1 MGLVAVG
8 AAGAYR
14 LTRRPSSAVGAPD
27 DGPLLD
33 PGSTPTPATID
44 VPEGGGTLQDPASAL
59 EPARRVR
66 LDRRIGF
73 PVELSAEIILTD
85 SFGDARGSRR
95 HQGVDI
101 WRRDGAPG
109 HPLVACV
116 DGVLVEQVRDGDPES
131 YNQGNSW
138 VLQAADG
145 YAFRYHHLD
154 EFATGLDVD
163 SVVKLGDV
171 IGTMGSTGNTN
182 APHLHFE
189 VRPTG
194 PIGTPVDPH
203 RLPVAGTDRGR
214 RFLIRHR
221 PRGVHQYCGRVTIS
235 SASPRESCQEFI
247 CTDR

>member
-1 MGLVAVG
+1 MGLVAAG
-8 AAGAYR
+8 AAGAYH
-14 LTRRPSSAVGAPD
+14 LTRRSSSAVGAPA

-33 PGSTPTPATID
+33 PESSTTTPATID
-44 VPEGGGTLQDPASAL
+44 VVDRGGTLQDPASAL

-73 PVELSAEIILTD
+73 PVELSTDINLTD

-95 HQGVDI
+95 HEGVDI
-101 WRRDGAPG
+101 WRRDRAPG

-154 EFATGLDVD
+154 EFAPGLDVG
-163 SVVKLGDV
+163 SIVKLGDV
-171 IGTMGSTGNTN
+171 IGTMGATGNTN

-194 PIGTPVDPH
+194 PIGTPVDPIDY
-203 RLPVAGTDRGR
+203 LVPAPTEVAV
-214 RFLIRHR
+214 F
-221 PRGVHQYCGRVTIS
+221 
-235 SASPRESCQEFI
+235 
-247 CTDR
+247 